1 MTRMTHARNDA
12 ARHCIVFFLG
22 RREKF
27 ATSMTRVLPATR
39 IGDWRPLLSRGIAP
53 TYRASNVRDH
63 SVQQEEVMRFG
74 KTAFAA
80 ATLCV
85 ALTGTALAQDS
96 GEPASSIG
104 CLHMQKKVSAALDAN
119 QSNTNY
125 ANARTQAQ
133 GAQGFCAHGMYKQG
147 VDGYAAA
154 LQML

>member
-1 MTRMTHARNDA
+1 MAHARNEVA
-12 ARHCIVFFLG
+12 QQCIVFFLG
-22 RREKF
+22 GCEKS
-27 ATSMTRVLPATR
+27 ATCITGVLSPTR

-53 TYRASNVRDH
+53 TYPASNVRDH
-63 SVQQEEVMRFG
+63 SVQQEDVMRFG
-74 KTAFAA
+74 MTAFAA

-96 GEPASSIG
+96 GEPATSIG

-119 QSNTNY
+119 QSSANY
-125 ANARTQAQ
+125 GAARTQAQ

-154 LQML
+154 LQMLGAS